1 MSDKESRRLLIRN
14 IKPALV
20 FGLLSIGLMLILIY
34 GYSRGQSGDGD
45 CIVKGKKVDNCI
57 DLIYDRTEG
66 AAGAYPAAR
75 LAPKDISIATRYKF
89 VEADGEDWLDTF
101 FGHGEATEK
110 LQEVFKTDPKVDFEA
125 FYKLNLR
132 FKLSGIDGLALF
144 REGFIVIW
152 PAPEDAYSY
161 IIPISPET
169 VDRIKALDLMTEGE
183 PPTQA

>member
-1 MSDKESRRLLIRN
+1 MSK

-20 FGLLSIGLMLILIY
+20 VGLLFTGLMLIFIY
-34 GYSRGQSGDGD
+34 GYSRGVSGDGD
-45 CIVKGKKVDNCI
+45 CIVKGKKLNNCI

-66 AAGAYPAAR
+66 AVGAYPAAR
-75 LAPKDISIATRYKF
+75 LAPKDTAIATRYKF

-110 LQEVFKTDPKVDFEA
+110 LQEVFKTDPKVDFDA
-125 FYKLNLR
+125 FYSLNLK
-132 FKLSGIDGLALF
+132 FKLIGIDGLALF

-152 PAPEDAYSY
+152 PTPANAESY

-169 VDRIKALDLMTEGE
+169 VDRIKALDLHTEGE